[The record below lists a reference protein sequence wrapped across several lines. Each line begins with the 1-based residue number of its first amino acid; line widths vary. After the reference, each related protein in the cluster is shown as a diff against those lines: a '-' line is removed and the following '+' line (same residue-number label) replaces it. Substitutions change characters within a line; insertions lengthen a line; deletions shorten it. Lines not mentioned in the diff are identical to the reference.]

1 MTRTETSAEVGTRV
15 SRKRGISFF
24 NAKDAQDLDD
34 TDMMSPPD
42 ISLEILEQVDL
53 APLAVGRQ
61 VKVLF
66 RPKEEGGPSLVSGW
80 FAPNFPLPRHSHSAD
95 CLYYVVSG
103 QAILGS
109 RVVDAG
115 SGFYVPKDAPYSYRA
130 GPEGVEI
137 LEFRNARSFDM
148 KIADRSV
155 DSWRSMV
162 AIAMENSELWR
173 AANRDNNIPYD
184 DSIAAPS

>member
-1 MTRTETSAEVGTRV
+1 
-15 SRKRGISFF
+15 
-24 NAKDAQDLDD
+24 
-34 TDMMSPPD
+34 MMSPPD
-42 ISLEILEQVDL
+42 IPLEVVEQVDV
-53 APLAVGRQ
+53 APLALGRR

-66 RPKEEGGPSLVSGW
+66 RPEDEFGPSLVCGW

-109 RVVDAG
+109 RVVEAG
-115 SGFYVPKDAPYSYRA
+115 SGFYVPKNAPYSYRA

-137 LEFRNARSFDM
+137 LEFRNEQSFDM

-155 DSWRSMV
+155 ASWRSMV
-162 AIAMENSELWR
+162 AIAEDNSELWR
-173 AANRDNNIPYD
+173 AADWNNGPND
-184 DSIAAPS
+184 DSIGAPS